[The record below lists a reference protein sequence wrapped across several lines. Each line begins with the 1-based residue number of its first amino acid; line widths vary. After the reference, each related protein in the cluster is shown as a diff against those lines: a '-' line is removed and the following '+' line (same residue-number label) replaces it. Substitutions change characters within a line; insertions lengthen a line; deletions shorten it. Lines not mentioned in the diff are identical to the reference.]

1 MYETL
6 ALFAV
11 FVLIYSSVAGAVERT
26 WISGP
31 IVFTLFGLLVGPV
44 GFDLL
49 SMETD
54 REMIKA
60 MAEVTLALVLFTDAA
75 GADIRVL
82 KKTTGLPMRLLLIGL
97 PLTILLGFG
106 IAALLVDS
114 LSLFA
119 LAVLATML
127 APTDAALGKAV
138 VTNEAVPDDIRQG
151 LNVESGLNDGIC
163 VPILFV
169 FLALALGNAGDAGPW
184 PLALKLVV
192 EEIGIGLAV
201 GVMLTFAAVK
211 LLKFV
216 RLRQWLTHTWR
227 QIPVVALAVSCFAV
241 AQLVGGSGFIAAFSG
256 GIVLA
261 VMDAHLSRQVKEEFL
276 LASEGIGDTLALITW
291 VIFGSAVVGQAVG
304 NFSWMI
310 LLYSVLSLTVIRML
324 PVYLCLTGSG
334 IDSEGKLFIGW
345 FGPRGLAS
353 IVFAVIV
360 INSGL
365 PDSGPL
371 AMTVVCTILLSIIG
385 HGITATPWAKA
396 YGERRLAQQDADA
409 GGSTGH

>member
-1 MYETL
+1 MYENL
-6 ALFAV
+6 ALLAV
-11 FVLIYSSVAGAVERT
+11 FVLIYSSVAGAIERT

-31 IVFTLFGLLVGPV
+31 IIFTCFGLIIGPV
-44 GFDLL
+44 ALDLH
-49 SMETD
+49 SMEID
-54 REMIKA
+54 RETIRGL
-60 MAEVTLALVLFTDAA
+60 AELTLALVLFTDAA
-75 GADIRVL
+75 GADMRVL
-82 KKTTGLPMRLLLIGL
+82 RKTEELPARLLLIGL

-106 IAALLVDS
+106 VAALLVDS

-119 LAVLATML
+119 MAVLATML

-163 VPILFV
+163 VPVLLLFLT
-169 FLALALGNAGDAGPW
+169 LALDMAGDAGPW
-184 PLALKLVV
+184 TLALKLVV

-201 GVMLTFAAVK
+201 GLVLTFATAS
-211 LLKFV
+211 LLKFA
-216 RLRQWLTHTWR
+216 RRRQWLTPTWI
-227 QIPVVALAVSCFAV
+227 QIPVVALALSCFAV
-241 AQLVGGSGFIAAFSG
+241 AQYLGGSGFIAAFSG
-256 GIVLA
+256 GILFGIL
-261 VMDAHLSRQVKEEFL
+261 DAHLSREVREEFL
-276 LASEGIGDTLALITW
+276 LASEATGDTLALITW

-324 PVYLCLTGSG
+324 PVFVSLAGSG
-334 IDSEGKLFIGW
+334 IDTEGKLFIGW

-371 AMTVVCTILLSIIG
+371 TMTVACTIILSIIA
-385 HGITATPWAKA
+385 HGITANPWARA
-396 YGERRLAQQDADA
+396 YGKRRRLAAKHAAD
-409 GGSTGH
+409 